1 MIECETI
8 TRKWGNSLGVTLPK
22 EVIEKE
28 HIKEHEEIRIL
39 ILKQDRTLKRTFGM
53 AKGKW
58 KKTAQ
63 RIKDELRAELHHA

>member
-22 EVIEKE
+22 EVIEKAQ
-28 HIKEHEEIRIL
+28 IKEHEEISIL
-39 ILKQDRTLKRTFGM
+39 ILKQDQTLRKTFGM

-58 KKTAQ
+58 KKDAQ
-63 RIKDELRAELHHA
+63 KIKDELRAELHNA